1 MKTKPTR
8 DRLSEKTGRGLLVNH
23 LRTRYSFSPAMA
35 EVLALCSND
44 CLSSY
49 LSAAARYY
57 TGLAEDALYLRTLSA
72 PGTRQDGQI
81 LWYAVKSTE
90 PAGKALKDCEYVL
103 VILTLHHPDDIA
115 YRHQQGLPE
124 LKRHILKRITDEA
137 VAQGAPLT
145 YEDLGAILH
154 MDRGTVADHI
164 AVLRARGET
173 VVTRAHFTD
182 AGRAVTHKRPI
193 IKMRLLGV
201 PETEIAR
208 RTGHHLSS
216 VERYLDGFLRVA
228 LPHRPGD
235 APQLISRITGLSL
248 FLVNEYIALYEELA
262 ADETFAVPLRK
273 FLDFYADGLLPRQ
286 AKKGG

>member
-8 DRLSEKTGRGLLVNH
+8 DRLSEKNSQGLLVNH
-23 LRTRYSFSPAMA
+23 LRTHYNFSPAMA
-35 EVLALCSND
+35 EVLA
-44 CLSSY
+44 
-49 LSAAARYY
+49 
-57 TGLAEDALYLRTLSA
+57 EDAHYLRTISA
-72 PGTRQDGQI
+72 PGSRQDGQI
-81 LWYAVKSTE
+81 VWYAVKGTE
-90 PAGKALKDCEYVL
+90 PAGKALKDCEYVA
-103 VILTLHHPDDIA
+103 VTLTLYHSNDIA
-115 YRHQQGLPE
+115 YRHQHGLPE

-145 YEDLGAILH
+145 HEDVGTILF

-164 AVLRARGET
+164 AVLKTQQRAH
-173 VVTRAHFTD
+173 VITRAHFTD

-201 PETEIAR
+201 PETEIVH

-216 VERYLDGFLRVA
+216 VERYVDGFLRVA
-228 LPHRPGD
+228 LSHRRSD
-235 APQLISRITGLSL
+235 TPQLISRITGFSL

-273 FLDFYADGLLPRQ
+273 YLDFYADGLLPRQ
-286 AKKGG
+286 AKKGD